1 MRADPATE
9 RTHTVPTVTCSE
21 RMKAGVRDGIDREQL
36 DTLVLIQDA
45 LLLQEAQSKGCNSD
59 QLMCLADCTSL
70 CRARARARE
79 LARVE

>member
-36 DTLVLIQDA
+36 DTQDA